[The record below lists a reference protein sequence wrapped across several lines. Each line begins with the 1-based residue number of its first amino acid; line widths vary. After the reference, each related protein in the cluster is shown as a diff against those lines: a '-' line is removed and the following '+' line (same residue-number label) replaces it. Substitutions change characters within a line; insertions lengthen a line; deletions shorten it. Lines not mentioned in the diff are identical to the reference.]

1 MSDDNTGNLN
11 LKKDLY
17 LLRIKTI
24 LVGIQKINFEE
35 FLKNHLNLDIE
46 LSPHDVFQ
54 HVIIESLMAVEYA
67 IKKNDAEILRHAN
80 TLIENLESEQGDEE
94 NIPLARIFAK
104 LLTKAKN
111 VCEAGLSVSGMIVT
125 FEWEYFKRSFNE
137 KIPQKIAASDKHDS
151 TIRYSN
157 N

>member
-46 LSPHDVFQ
+46 LSPT
-54 HVIIESLMAVEYA
+54 M
-67 IKKNDAEILRHAN
+67 
-80 TLIENLESEQGDEE
+80 
-94 NIPLARIFAK
+94 
-104 LLTKAKN
+104 
-111 VCEAGLSVSGMIVT
+111 C
-125 FEWEYFKRSFNE
+125 
-137 KIPQKIAASDKHDS
+137 
-151 TIRYSN
+151 SN
-157 N
+157 M

>member
-1 MSDDNTGNLN
+1 
-11 LKKDLY
+11 
-17 LLRIKTI
+17 
-24 LVGIQKINFEE
+24 
-35 FLKNHLNLDIE
+35 
-46 LSPHDVFQ
+46 
-54 HVIIESLMAVEYA
+54 MAVEYA

-111 VCEAGLSVSGMIVT
+111 VCEAELSVSGMIVT